1 LIRGAVAV
9 LSCLALLPR
18 AGTSQQLRGTVQD
31 SATGQPVPG
40 AVLLLTDAGGRILHR
55 DLADARG
62 AFIMDEPPA
71 ARRLRVL
78 HIGYRPADV
87 TLPATAPIRVSLV
100 PVPVLLADIMVTG
113 VSHCPVRRDTPAALA
128 LLAQA
133 RAGLLAVMVARERHP
148 AALDRLT
155 YEREYEGTTGTLRR
169 QVVRSSH
176 SPRASVS
183 FAAERSPADFVT
195 AGFAAG
201 DGPTRRFLAPD
212 ADVLL
217 DDTFARGYC
226 FRLADAMVTRPH
238 QVGLRFAP
246 VERAAGR
253 IDIDGV
259 LWLDTLELRLVDIE
273 FNYVG
278 LDPRAEELGSRGRIW
293 FRTMPNA
300 VVMIDRWHLRLIGAE
315 SDSVWDERAR
325 RWEPRSWVGVGESG
339 GELARAIWPDGREW
353 RAPLGRVR
361 LWVQD
366 AAGLPVPGLRVRLM
380 DSPYEGRTDSAG
392 STMIGDLLPFPYVL
406 AVADPRLAPIA
417 LDVPLGRFRA
427 VRDSTVA
434 LTLRVRSAEDTTLTR
449 CGRRASPGAPL
460 IIGRAVGPD
469 GAPLGNARVR
479 LNRMEDR
486 RESSLSLYTTGSDGI
501 FAFCHAGVA
510 RGDRV
515 TIEVSHGTAGRGT
528 FAVVL
533 GEPLTVVRAEVR
545 EAER

>member
-1 LIRGAVAV
+1 M
-9 LSCLALLPR
+9 
-18 AGTSQQLRGTVQD
+18 SQQLRGTVHD

-40 AVLLLTDAGGRILHR
+40 AVLLVTDAGGRVLHR
-55 DLADARG
+55 DLVDARG
-62 AFIMDEPPA
+62 AFVMDEPPA

-87 TLPATAPIRVSLV
+87 ELPAIVPIRVSLV
-100 PVPVLLADIMVTG
+100 PVPVLLPDIMVTG
-113 VSHCPVRRDTPAALA
+113 ASRCPARRDTPAALA

-133 RAGLLAVMVARERHP
+133 RAALLAVMVARERHP

-155 YEREYEGTTGTLRR
+155 YEHEYEGTTGTVRR

-176 SPRASVS
+176 VPRTGVS

-201 DGPTRRFLAPD
+201 HGPMRRFLAPD

-217 DDTFARGYC
+217 DDAFARGYC

-238 QVGLRFAP
+238 QVGLRFTP
-246 VERAAGR
+246 LEREAGR

-259 LWLDTLELRLVDIE
+259 LWLDTLERRLVDIE

-278 LDPRAEELGSRGRIW
+278 LDPRAEELGPRGRIW
-293 FRTMPNA
+293 FRAMPNA
-300 VVMIDRWHLRLIGAE
+300 VVMIDRWHLRLIAAE
-315 SDSVWDERAR
+315 SDSAWDDRSR
-325 RWEPRSWVGVGESG
+325 RWEPRTWFGIGESG
-339 GELARAIWPDGREW
+339 GELARAAWPDGREW

-366 AAGLPVPGLRVRLM
+366 AAGLPVPGLRVRLV

-392 STMIGDLLPFPYVL
+392 STLIGDLLPFPYVL
-406 AVADPRLAPIA
+406 AVADPRLTPIA
-417 LDVPLGRFRA
+417 LEVPLGRFRA
-427 VRDSTVA
+427 ERDSTVA
-434 LTLRVRSAEDTTLTR
+434 LTLRVRSAEDTTLAR

-460 IIGRAVGPD
+460 IIGRAVRPD
-469 GAPLGNARVR
+469 GEPLGNARVR
-479 LNRMEDR
+479 LNRVDGG
-486 RESSLSLYTTGSDGI
+486 REASLALYTTGTDGI

-515 TIEVSHGTAGRGT
+515 TIEVSLGAEGRRM
-528 FAVVL
+528 FDMVL
-533 GEPLTVVRAEVR
+533 GEPLTVMRAELR